1 MRWAF
6 CIFRAQLK
14 AVNCDRASGHVG
26 NHVTPTAF
34 ACIWRGGSLMSLS
47 IDNVFWL
54 AATLTEALVI
64 ALLFKRRMWRT
75 LPLFCSYCV
84 WDLSSNLTVYAIGLY
99 KPAIYFSAYLAQ
111 TAIDSAFVICVLIEL
126 AWSVLRPVRASLPRS
141 ALALV
146 GILILVGG
154 AVIWPFAAQPG
165 LVHATSSVGL
175 LLPQLQHTVSILRI
189 LFFLALAGGSQLLS
203 IGWRDRELQVAT
215 GLGFYSIV
223 SVIASMLQAYQATA
237 SQLERLNRFVVA
249 GFLCSLVYWV
259 VSFTQKE
266 AERRQFT
273 PQMQNFLLA
282 MAGAAHS
289 TRVAMTES
297 RSDKPPKQDQR

>member
-223 SVIASMLQAYQATA
+223 SLAISMIQAHQTTA
-237 SQLERLNRFVVA
+237 SQVLQLNQFVVA
-249 GFLCSLVYWV
+249 SYIVSLVYWV
-259 VSFTQKE
+259 FSFAQQE
-266 AERRQFT
+266 AERREFT
-273 PQMQNFLLA
+273 PQMRSFLLA
-282 MAGAAHS
+282 VAGAARS
-289 TRVAMTES
+289 TRVSLTGS
-297 RSDKPPKQDQR
+297 HSDKPSEHDKN